1 MGYDS
6 NFSYKKLCLL
16 SLYLQN
22 GAKFI
27 GTNPDKYTMSYGFRM
42 PGCGSMLA
50 CLEAASGKKPEIVG
64 KPNEFILDYLIEKE
78 QLRREECVMVGDN
91 LETDILFG
99 EKGGI
104 ATLCT
109 LTGVTTE
116 DVVLANTIAVP
127 TYYSDALE

>member
-1 MGYDS
+1 M
-6 NFSYKKLCLL
+6 
-16 SLYLQN
+16 
-22 GAKFI
+22 
-27 GTNPDKYTMSYGFRM
+27 
-42 PGCGSMLA
+42 
-50 CLEAASGKKPEIVG
+50 G

-78 QLRREECVMVGDN
+78 NLKKSECVMIGDN

-104 ATLCT
+104 STLCT

-116 DVVLANTIAVP
+116 DVVLASGIAVP

>member
-1 MGYDS
+1 M
-6 NFSYKKLCLL
+6 
-16 SLYLQN
+16 
-22 GAKFI
+22 
-27 GTNPDKYTMSYGFRM
+27 
-42 PGCGSMLA
+42 
-50 CLEAASGKKPEIVG
+50 G

-78 QLRREECVMVGDN
+78 QLKKEECVMVGDN

-99 EKGGI
+99 HKGEI